1 MKFTMIEKGYEYHA
15 ENGVV
20 IKKDWQ
26 RVAVTNTGYAC
37 LDKYVTKGVWYVL
50 GLKADNG
57 FPCVYVFDKLA
68 EAKAYITRR
77 CEVER

>member
-1 MKFTMIEKGYEYHA
+1 MKFRMVEKGYEYHA

-20 IKKDWQ
+20 IKKDWK

-37 LDKYVTKGVWYVL
+37 LDKYVTKGFWYVF

-57 FPCVYVFDKLA
+57 FPCVYEFDKLA
-68 EAKAYITRR
+68 EAKAYVASRI
-77 CEVER
+77 EG